1 MKDNININWVR
12 VFGGGLLAGLIINIG
27 EFILNEPI
35 LGAELEE
42 VMAGMNREPPGTGA
56 IMIFVMMG
64 FAIGILAVWLYAAIR
79 PRFGPGAKTAA
90 CAGLTVWALG
100 WLVPNIS
107 FMAMDF
113 FPMKLLVIATV
124 WSLVEVTLATVA
136 GAWLYTESDQ
146 PAS

>member
-1 MKDNININWVR
+1 M
-12 VFGGGLLAGLIINIG
+12 FGGGLLAGLIINIG

-113 FPMKLLVIATV
+113 FPMNLLVIATV

>member
-1 MKDNININWVR
+1 MKDNINWAR

-35 LGAELEE
+35 LGAEFEE
-42 VMAGMNREPPGTGA
+42 VMADMNREPPGTGA
-56 IMIFVMMG
+56 IMIFVTMG
-64 FAIGILAVWLYAAIR
+64 FALGIFAVWLYAAIR

-90 CAGLTVWALG
+90 CAGLIVWGLA
-100 WLVPNIS
+100 WLYPNIG

-113 FPMKLLVIATV
+113 FPMKLLLIITV
-124 WSLVEVTLATVA
+124 WGLVEVTLATVA
-136 GAWLYTESDQ
+136 GAWLYQESDQ

>member
-1 MKDNININWVR
+1 M
-12 VFGGGLLAGLIINIG
+12 FGGGLLAGLIINIG

-35 LGAELEE
+35 LGAELKE
-42 VMAGMNREPPGTGA
+42 VMAGMNQEPPGSGA

-107 FMAMDF
+107 FMAMGW
-113 FPMKLLVIATV
+113 FPMKLLVIASV

>member
-1 MKDNININWVR
+1 M
-12 VFGGGLLAGLIINIG
+12 FGGGLLAGLIINIG

-35 LGAELEE
+35 LGAELKE
-42 VMAGMNREPPGTGA
+42 VMAGMNQEPPGSGA
-56 IMIFVMMG
+56 IMIFVIMG
-64 FAIGILAVWLYAAIR
+64 FAVGILAVWLYAAIR

-107 FMAMDF
+107 FMAMGW
-113 FPMKLLVIATV
+113 FPMKLLVIASV

>member
-1 MKDNININWVR
+1 M
-12 VFGGGLLAGLIINIG
+12 FGGGLLAGLIINIG

-35 LGAELEE
+35 LGAELKE
-42 VMAGMNREPPGTGA
+42 VMAGMNQEPPGSGA
-56 IMIFVMMG
+56 IMIFVIMG
-64 FAIGILAVWLYAAIR
+64 FAVGILAVWLYAAIR

-107 FMAMDF
+107 FMAMGW
-113 FPMKLLVIATV
+113 FPMNLLVIATV

>member
-1 MKDNININWVR
+1 MKDNINWVR

-42 VMAGMNREPPGTGA
+42 VMAGMNQEPPGTGA

-113 FPMKLLVIATV
+113 FPMNLLVIATV

-136 GAWLYTESDQ
+136 GARLYTESDQ

>member
-1 MKDNININWVR
+1 MKDNINWAR

-35 LGAELEE
+35 LADDFAE
-42 VMAGMNREPPGTGA
+42 VMASMNKEPPGSGA
-56 IMIFVMMG
+56 IMIFVMMS
-64 FAIGILAVWLYAAIR
+64 FALGIFAVWLYAAIR

-90 CAGLTVWALG
+90 CAGLIVWGLA
-100 WLVPNIS
+100 WLFPNIG

-113 FPMKLLVIATV
+113 FPMKLTLIVTV
-124 WSLVEVTLATVA
+124 WGLVEVTLATVA
-136 GAWLYTESDQ
+136 GAWLYQESDQ

>member
-1 MKDNININWVR
+1 
-12 VFGGGLLAGLIINIG
+12 
-27 EFILNEPI
+27 
-35 LGAELEE
+35 
-42 VMAGMNREPPGTGA
+42 
-56 IMIFVMMG
+56 MIFVIMG

-79 PRFGPGAKTAA
+79 PRFGPGARTAV

-107 FMAMDF
+107 FAAMGLM
-113 FPMKLLVIATV
+113 PTKLLVIATM
-124 WSLVEVTLATVA
+124 WSAVEVTLATVA